1 MRISKDFYKV
11 VEAAKFFE
19 NISNQEDFDIGS
31 LINRDSTTHMN
42 DITSDETKDN
52 KVQLV

>member
-31 LINRDSTTHMN
+31 LINGESATHMN
-42 DITSDETKDN
+42 DVTTDKTEDN